1 MESKKEK
8 WYKGTYLPNRNRL
21 TDLEKE
27 LTVTGG
33 TLGARDS
40 QGVWDRQVH
49 TARFKMDNQQGPT
62 V

>member
-40 QGVWDRQVH
+40 QGVWDR
-49 TARFKMDNQQGPT
+49 
-62 V
+62 